1 METSSSIAPSTA
13 NPAPTPTTSETDTHR
28 EVRLTF
34 GGIHEN
40 PNLNLLNN
48 F

>member
-1 METSSSIAPSTA
+1 MVTSSSIPPNTA
-13 NPAPTPTTSETDTHR
+13 NAKPTPKYPETDTHR
-28 EVRLTF
+28 DVRLAF